1 MKIKRERVREIIEEE
16 LSKLDK
22 KRIQMSAKSK
32 LNQIGG
38 VHQDSKQFAGMMRG
52 AAADAVNAAGGR
64 LDDKDLP
71 DEEILAVLKDAGI
84 DVVVTTGGDDGIVDT
99 SLIGAERSRQAGSS
113 VSEGRGKIKIT
124 RSQIIQLIKEELGRL
139 NESDLPEGYQDP
151 LTNVGDDYSD
161 MKFEDIRD
169 LFKNTRA
176 LDMLMTPQEMYGRV
190 IGPRATGRFL
200 VLRRSDHAD
209 LDTDEFKQ
217 LQKDKGAE
225 KNFMKI
231 KTFFFVKD
239 GEKYY
244 IVLEEM

>member
-52 AAADAVNAAGGR
+52 AAADAINAAGGR

-99 SLIGAERSRQAGSS
+99 SLIGAERSRQPGSS
-113 VSEGRGKIKIT
+113 VSEGGGKIKIT
-124 RSQIIQLIKEELGRL
+124 RSQIIQIIREE
-139 NESDLPEGYQDP
+139 
-151 LTNVGDDYSD
+151 VGKAAPFGSLYRPVKGLDDD
-161 MKFEDIRD
+161 EKDI
-169 LFKNTRA
+169 
-176 LDMLMTPQEMYGRV
+176 
-190 IGPRATGRFL
+190 IGHT
-200 VLRRSDHAD
+200 
-209 LDTDEFKQ
+209 
-217 LQKDKGAE
+217 
-225 KNFMKI
+225 
-231 KTFFFVKD
+231 
-239 GEKYY
+239 
-244 IVLEEM
+244 